1 MFNRKRKEID
11 RLNTRCVELA
21 RMLRDTQQEVK
32 IQKHNNELI
41 LIDNEKTIKENADL
55 KITMKRINLLMT
67 SNQYENSQAI
77 KNKIIEL
84 SMTANQ

>member
-1 MFNRKRKEID
+1 MFNRKRKETD
-11 RLNTRCVELA
+11 RLNARCVELA

-41 LIDNEKTIKENADL
+41 LIENEKTREENADL
-55 KITMKRINLLMT
+55 KNTMKRINLLMT